1 MSNNLEKYY
10 KTYLSHAESQQVN
23 LYTYEAM
30 IDKDKVLPLVAIFV
44 PTPNLTIHE
53 FHVARGLA
61 QTVEAQRDAD
71 WERGMLWL
79 TALKE
84 LLTVA
89 AHSNN
94 CGVFVNI
101 GDHVEFNPDGCT
113 CPHGRATA
121 LLAQLF
127 AQKEER

>member
-1 MSNNLEKYY
+1 
-10 KTYLSHAESQQVN
+10 
-23 LYTYEAM
+23 M
-30 IDKDKVLPLVAIFV
+30 IDRDKVLPSVFSIEIGESIAFDPDLHNYNIG
-44 PTPNLTIHE
+44 
-53 FHVARGLA
+53 RLA
-61 QTVEAQRDAD
+61 GSETQRDAD

>member
-1 MSNNLEKYY
+1 ME
-10 KTYLSHAESQQVN
+10 HQH
-23 LYTYEAM
+23 LYPLQCLHRGQHRLQFLAPSSPDVIGGEAM

-94 CGVFVNI
+94 CG
-101 GDHVEFNPDGCT
+101 
-113 CPHGRATA
+113 
-121 LLAQLF
+121 
-127 AQKEER
+127 

>member
-1 MSNNLEKYY
+1 
-10 KTYLSHAESQQVN
+10 
-23 LYTYEAM
+23 M
-30 IDKDKVLPLVAIFV
+30 IDRDEVLPIPSEDVADFILKRRMLPIALPPSDESLWGALV
-44 PTPNLTIHE
+44 
-53 FHVARGLA
+53 
-61 QTVEAQRDAD
+61 QRDAD